1 VFDDIDKQIL
11 DKCEISQIEHEIN
24 EAEVISAK
32 ILACKQCFVEAIK
45 S

>member
-1 VFDDIDKQIL
+1 VLDDIDKQIL
-11 DKCEISQIEHEIN
+11 DKCETSQIEHEIN

-32 ILACKQCFVEAIK
+32 ILQCIVELEAIK